1 VIILHPPLGMLS
13 NLRHA
18 YRRHQPKGHQGERRR
33 KNPSGNNNNNT
44 PAGESRGLLKKTGN
58 RGCALHQRPVTV
70 VATTRGAPSPLRK
83 NIPEKWNPLCAAK
96 NLIRNFVK
104 FPPDPLQSVSLKGYV
119 QKIFTEIHCSMLL
132 LLGALSK
139 LPGMDNTAKPGR
151 PVSEKKL
158 SDAKKASTVAEDQ
171 IQELFNFWIQACR
184 PTARRRPLLD
194 SKRRLRLGAAIH
206 DYGME
211 TCRDAITGCT
221 MSDFH
226 MGRNKTNKKYD
237 DVELIFR
244 DAKHVEQFLDL
255 FDKNSGEGTDW

>member
-1 VIILHPPLGMLS
+1 
-13 NLRHA
+13 
-18 YRRHQPKGHQGERRR
+18 
-33 KNPSGNNNNNT
+33 
-44 PAGESRGLLKKTGN
+44 
-58 RGCALHQRPVTV
+58 
-70 VATTRGAPSPLRK
+70 
-83 NIPEKWNPLCAAK
+83 
-96 NLIRNFVK
+96 
-104 FPPDPLQSVSLKGYV
+104 
-119 QKIFTEIHCSMLL
+119 
-132 LLGALSK
+132 
-139 LPGMDNTAKPGR
+139 MDNTAKPGR

-158 SDAKKASTVAEDQ
+158 SDARKAASVAEEL
-171 IQELFNFWIQACR
+171 IQELFDFWIQACR

-194 SKRRLRLGAAIH
+194 SKRRTRLGAAIH
-206 DYGME
+206 DYGIE